1 MIRDLNTADKPA
13 LETFLNRHVHS
24 SLFLLSNLRT
34 SGIVEGVEP
43 YQGTYVA
50 AFDGEGIV
58 GVAAHYWN
66 GNVMPQAGRDVAR
79 AGDLVK
85 AVLRTSGRELKGVVG
100 EGANCA
106 AAIDALSLSR
116 DQFQLYET
124 EGLYALSL
132 ASMKSQPLA
141 GAVRRATESDR
152 ATLEEWYRDYNIE
165 ALNETD
171 SAAALNDAK
180 RSLTQRYND
189 DRQYVLELNG
199 ELVAA
204 SAFNAVVSPFVQI
217 GGVWTPLSLRGRG
230 YARACVAGMLA
241 IAGRE
246 GFTDAILFTGD
257 DNAPAIKAYR
267 AIGFDLRGTFFI
279 GLLREPY
286 RISDAQ

>member
-1 MIRDLNTADKPA
+1 MIRDLKGTDKPA
-13 LETFLNRHVHS
+13 LETFLKRHVHS

-85 AVLRTSGRELKGVVG
+85 AVLRVSGREIKGIVG

-132 ASMKSQPLA
+132 ASMHSQSLA
-141 GAVRRATESDR
+141 SSVRRATESDR

-171 SAAALNDAK
+171 STAALNDAK

-217 GGVWTPLSLRGRG
+217 GGVWTPPSLRGRG

-257 DNAPAIKAYR
+257 ENVPAITSYR
-267 AIGFDLRGTFFI
+267 AIGFERIGDFFV
-279 GLLREPY
+279 GLLKQAQ
-286 RISDAQ
+286 RIT